1 MSEGELALPV
11 GVPASA
17 EVERGPVDVEQ
28 VVAAF
33 QEEHGPMVRLGYLLL
48 GDVEE
53 AEDVVQ
59 SAYATLVERWDRV
72 REPGAYLRR
81 CVVNGCYDVLR
92 RRRRRRTTTAADPL
106 GVSAAVAPA
115 DEYLL
120 DAVQALPPK
129 QRVVVVLRYYQGLR
143 SHEVAS
149 CTGWP
154 EGTVKS
160 LHHRAMATLREVIER

>member
-1 MSEGELALPV
+1 MSEGELALPA
-11 GVPASA
+11 GVPASTRA
-17 EVERGPVDVEQ
+17 GTDPVDAAQ

-33 QEEHGPMVRLGYLLL
+33 REEHGPMVRLGYLLL

-92 RRRRRRTTTAADPL
+92 RRRRRRSVPLADP
-106 GVSAAVAPA
+106 VPAVAAA

-129 QRVVVVLRYYQGLR
+129 QRIVVVLRYYQGLR
-143 SHEVAS
+143 SHEVAA

-160 LHHRAMATLREVIER
+160 LHHRALATLRGVIEP